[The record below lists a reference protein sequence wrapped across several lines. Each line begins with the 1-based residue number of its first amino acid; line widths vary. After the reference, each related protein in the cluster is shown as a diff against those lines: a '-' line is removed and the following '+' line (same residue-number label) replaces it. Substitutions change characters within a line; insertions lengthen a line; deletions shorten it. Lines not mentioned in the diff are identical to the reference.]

1 MEKKYHSFPN
11 IILYLRK
18 FHYGSED
25 TKMVE
30 EDMANNNI
38 NETMVLIHPKE
49 LQDL

>member
-1 MEKKYHSFPN
+1 MEKKYHSFLN
-11 IILYLRK
+11 IILFLRK

-25 TKMVE
+25 AKMME

-38 NETMVLIHPKE
+38 NETMVLINPKE